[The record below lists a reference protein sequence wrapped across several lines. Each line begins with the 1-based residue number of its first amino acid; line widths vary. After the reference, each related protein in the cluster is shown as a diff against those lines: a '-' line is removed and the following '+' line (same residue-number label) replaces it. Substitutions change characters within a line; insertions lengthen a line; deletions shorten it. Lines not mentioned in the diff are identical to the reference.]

1 MLLSVRARDDDIGR
15 VYVPLAST
23 RDLGKRPKLRSV
35 PPNPQPPRVHRHSI
49 SVLHHTQRS
58 LERPATNR
66 RSILQRVLSLGRCR
80 NVGLKVHQR
89 PLYRP
94 IRPAAQ
100 RPSLQRNLAA
110 RRVEQ
115 AHGTRGAKHALRE
128 RHTGPNGCGVAC
140 HISGVPHRKYQALR
154 DRLALCGRRTRRLER
169 LDSSLHTSPASIG
182 RADSS
187 AVGGIGSEVVK
198 NDAMIRPGVCLL
210 DYANVASTLRPILDA
225 TARVP
230 RGHPRQPD
238 RSCRRADGVITI
250 VRVGEDRLGV
260 DVSKVARRLDLRR
273 QLGEQGRALYP
284 VRFPANPSKSPF
296 DAEVALPF
304 RLRGRLSIRL
314 RRRLWG
320 N

>member
-1 MLLSVRARDDDIGR
+1 MLLSVSARDHDIGR

-23 RDLGKRPKLRSV
+23 RDLRKRPKLRPV
-35 PPNPQPPRVHRHSI
+35 PSDPQPSRVHRHPTRFFT
-49 SVLHHTQRS
+49 HPQRT
-58 LERPATNR
+58 LEHPRADG

-154 DRLALCGRRTRRLER
+154 DRLAFAGDGRDVSNDWT
-169 LDSSLHTSPASIG
+169 
-182 RADSS
+182 
-187 AVGGIGSEVVK
+187 AV
-198 NDAMIRPGVCLL
+198 
-210 DYANVASTLRPILDA
+210 ST
-225 TARVP
+225 RVP
-230 RGHPRQPD
+230 LLSDALTRQ
-238 RSCRRADGVITI
+238 
-250 VRVGEDRLGV
+250 
-260 DVSKVARRLDLRR
+260 
-273 QLGEQGRALYP
+273 Q
-284 VRFPANPSKSPF
+284 
-296 DAEVALPF
+296 
-304 RLRGRLSIRL
+304 
-314 RRRLWG
+314 
-320 N
+320 